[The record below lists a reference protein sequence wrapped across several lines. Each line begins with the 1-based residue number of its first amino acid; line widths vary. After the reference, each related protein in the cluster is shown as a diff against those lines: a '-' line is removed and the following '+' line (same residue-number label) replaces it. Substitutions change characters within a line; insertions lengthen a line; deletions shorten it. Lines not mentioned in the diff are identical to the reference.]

1 MSARVKRP
9 QASRQPAPDIV
20 GFVTDPQLLGLSLSP
35 AQRTLLKSI
44 YGRPLDEEEFSL
56 FTACTGRQSY
66 PGHAFSEVTALAGAR
81 AGKDSRIAAPI
92 VLFEA
97 IFGGHERHLARGERG
112 MIPLVAQDQRAAGIA
127 FGYIRDY
134 VTGSPLLASLI
145 DDVKASEI
153 ILTNGI
159 TIACFP
165 CTVKSLRGWSI
176 PAAVLDELG
185 FFRLEGQVDSDVEVQ
200 ASIRRGMIAFQ
211 TRTKLVKIST
221 PYMKSGVLYDDF
233 KRAFGQD
240 DPDLLVWRAS
250 SLLMNPT
257 TITTKRLD
265 QERRLDPVRFAR
277 EYEAEFAEDL
287 AALLASAWIDAAVRP
302 GVFERWPPV
311 EGVRYVCAVDLA
323 LGGGDASTQCI
334 GHVEGTGE
342 AARFVQDL
350 GRAWVRPRDGRMDME
365 GMVREIAANAKRYRC
380 RDARDKTKTV
390 VTGDR
395 VGLELY
401 VQAFER
407 AGVTYR
413 HPHFKDPASDRGELV
428 YFDRSRLYLEMV
440 PLFAAGLIDVLD
452 IPEQTRELRAL
463 ERSKRS
469 GGADRVDASRGG
481 HEDRANSLALAAV
494 AALAGVRTPVS
505 WMTDPS
511 PEAVRARA
519 ELNAGMRELAA
530 AMNRRRG
537 SPGLDRALTA
547 LRRGRGDDVW
557 GEKNYQRGEFGGNVH
572 PHERRGS

>member
-9 QASRQPAPDIV
+9 QVSRQPAPDIV

-56 FTACTGRQSY
+56 FTTCTGRQSY

-134 VTGSPLLASLI
+134 VTGSRLLASLV
-145 DDVKASEI
+145 DEVKASEI

-221 PYMKSGVLYDDF
+221 PYMKSGILYDDF

-240 DPDLLVWRAS
+240 DPDLLVWKAS

-257 TITTKRLD
+257 TITTERLG
-265 QERRLDPVRFAR
+265 QQRRLDPVRFAR

-287 AALLASAWIDAAVRP
+287 QAFLPSAWVDSAVVP
-302 GVFERWPPV
+302 GRHE
-311 EGVRYVCAVDLA
+311 L
-323 LGGGDASTQCI
+323 
-334 GHVEGTGE
+334 
-342 AARFVQDL
+342 
-350 GRAWVRPRDGRMDME
+350 PR
-365 GMVREIAANAKRYRC
+365 
-380 RDARDKTKTV
+380 
-390 VTGDR
+390 
-395 VGLELY
+395 LE
-401 VQAFER
+401 
-407 AGVTYR
+407 GVTYVAAV
-413 HPHFKDPASDRGELV
+413 DPNGGGPDAFTLAIVHAERDRATTKVVQDVMKGWSKPRDSAANLEGAVAEIASICNTYRIKEVVGDRYARAGSAR
-428 YFDRSRLYLEMV
+428 RSRATGSHTEM
-440 PLFAAGLIDVLD
+440 PL
-452 IPEQTRELRAL
+452 
-463 ERSKRS
+463 
-469 GGADRVDASRGG
+469 RG
-481 HEDRANSLALAAV
+481 
-494 AALAGVRTPVS
+494 
-505 WMTDPS
+505 
-511 PEAVRARA
+511 
-519 ELNAGMRELAA
+519 
-530 AMNRRRG
+530 
-537 SPGLDRALTA
+537 
-547 LRRGRGDDVW
+547 
-557 GEKNYQRGEFGGNVH
+557 
-572 PHERRGS
+572 